1 MNTEEK
7 KEQPPQSEEC
17 RADLN
22 RILREIFLGP
32 LFEVPNKA

>member
-7 KEQPPQSEEC
+7 QEEIQKPEGSKV
-17 RADLN
+17 DFN
-22 RILREIFLGP
+22 IILREIFLGP